1 MDRVLGGISFDKQL
15 SFKPNPMERQLSMK
29 GAASPINSPKTT
41 ATDSPRKKESI
52 PLDLATEISSMDG
65 NRRLSLRA
73 VIRNP
78 FKSKQYITA
87 DLTKQIANAALAEVS
102 SACVCLKIFVLY

>member
-15 SFKPNPMERQLSMK
+15 SFKPSPMEKQLSMK
-29 GAASPINSPKTT
+29 GGFSPMSSPKTT
-41 ATDSPRKKESI
+41 TADSPRKKESI

-65 NRRLSLRA
+65 NRRSSLRA

-87 DLTKQIANAALAEVS
+87 DLAKQIANAALAEVS
-102 SACVCLKIFVLY
+102 LMHFCLKIFRLY